1 MFFKFLVFYL
11 VAQTTNSQKISED
24 LFTDLTWKKLFLA
37 GLALLISYGLLV
49 SIQFV
54 TTWASEQVPRRYR
67 LLIKQSVP
75 FWKGLVLIITV
86 SYLINLFLNLSGQ
99 NLIALT
105 GTIALTLG
113 FAFKDYTTA
122 IIAGIVALFE
132 APYRVGDRVKIGD
145 HYGEVTDFGLRGIR
159 IKTPDDS
166 LITIPHSKILTEAIS
181 NSNSGQLEAQVVT
194 DFYCGHHVDLEVVID
209 ILYQA
214 AYSSKYT
221 QLKLP
226 ITVIVSEAL
235 WGTHLKLKSYPMDAR
250 DEFIY
255 KTDLTRR
262 SKQAFQEKG
271 IQYPSFSFDQEL
283 TQRNES

>member
-1 MFFKFLVFYL
+1 MFFKSLVFYL
-11 VAQTTNSQKISED
+11 VAQATNSQRISED

-49 SIQFV
+49 SIQFI

-86 SYLINLFLNLSGQ
+86 SYLVNLFLNLSGQ

-145 HYGEVTDFGLRGIR
+145 HYG
-159 IKTPDDS
+159 
-166 LITIPHSKILTEAIS
+166 
-181 NSNSGQLEAQVVT
+181 
-194 DFYCGHHVDLEVVID
+194 
-209 ILYQA
+209 
-214 AYSSKYT
+214 
-221 QLKLP
+221 
-226 ITVIVSEAL
+226 
-235 WGTHLKLKSYPMDAR
+235 
-250 DEFIY
+250 
-255 KTDLTRR
+255 
-262 SKQAFQEKG
+262 
-271 IQYPSFSFDQEL
+271 
-283 TQRNES
+283 